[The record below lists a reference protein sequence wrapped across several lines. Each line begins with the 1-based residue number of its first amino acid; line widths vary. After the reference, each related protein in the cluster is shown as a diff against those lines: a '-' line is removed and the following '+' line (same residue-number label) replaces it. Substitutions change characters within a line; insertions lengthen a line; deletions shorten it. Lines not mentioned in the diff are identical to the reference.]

1 MPLWRDHAERR
12 AEDLINVRRIRS
24 SLRRLY
30 GLACWSVRRGHGS
43 FLTLEFGRPH
53 LRLREPYR
61 SSAKSKRVR
70 AAAAARLATVHGDW
84 HLWIYCCDWA
94 VFEGER
100 LVGDSRSKQ
109 SIDRAA
115 RFLDG
120 QRLVKAWVVPRGMRS
135 VFEFDLGGR
144 LETKPCD
151 RAREQWLLYEPNG
164 NVLAIRADRKYS
176 YGPGERHPSA
186 ERWLAIDA

>member
-1 MPLWRDHAERR
+1 
-12 AEDLINVRRIRS
+12 
-24 SLRRLY
+24 
-30 GLACWSVRRGHGS
+30 
-43 FLTLEFGRPH
+43 

-144 LETKPCD
+144 LETKPSD